1 MSAPPQSSNSTP
13 LNVLIIGAGCAGPVL
28 AQVLTKANPKHKVT
42 VVERYH
48 TLRTGGQQ
56 LDLKAE
62 GVRIAKGLGILDAL
76 KEACVHETGMR
87 FVDSKGKALMRLGIN
102 DPSHQGNNLTNEYE
116 IMRGDMVQVF
126 YDGSIAE
133 RKRVDD
139 QGENE
144 GSLTY
149 KFDTTVTELENS
161 DEGVAV
167 TFSTGQKEYYDL
179 VVGADGQG
187 SRTRRTTFGPDI
199 EAKAFQSI
207 GVHAAYYEIPREFD
221 DNDARIYFGTDSR
234 MVMTRSGD
242 RSKTQIYLFVMNN
255 KERHDKMRVVQKQPL
270 EQVKKAWTEMYDDAG
285 WDCRRFLEGLKTTN
299 DFYTT
304 ELAQVHMP
312 KLYSGRVVLL
322 GDAGYCPTPFT
333 GMGTTL
339 SLVGSY
345 ILAGELARHGDDI
358 GTALQAYHDNMRQPL
373 DLYQRLPGGGTK
385 FYPSSRLGIKIAN
398 IFVWILSSLQLHR
411 LAQWA
416 LGMIGSKKNEWE
428 MPVYPELNMDVDR
441 EVFEDKKK
449 Q

>member
-1 MSAPPQSSNSTP
+1 MGAPPQSSNSTP
-13 LNVLIIGAGCAGPVL
+13 LNVLIVGAGCAGPVF
-28 AQVLTKANPKHKVT
+28 AQVLTKADPRHKIT
-42 VVERYH
+42 LVERHH

-76 KEACVHETGMR
+76 KGACVHETGMR
-87 FVDSKGKALMRLGIN
+87 FVDNKGKSLMRLGIN
-102 DPSHQGNNLTNEYE
+102 DSSHQGNSLTNEYE

-126 YDGSIAE
+126 YEGSIAE
-133 RKRVDD
+133 RKRIDD

-149 KFDTTVTELENS
+149 KFDTTVTEMENS

-255 KERHDKMRVVQKQPL
+255 KERHEKMRVVQKQPL

-285 WDCRRFLEGLKTTN
+285 WDCRRFLDGLKTTN

-339 SLVGSY
+339 SLIGSY
-345 ILAGELARHGDDI
+345 VLAGELARHGDDV
-358 GTALQAYHDNMRQPL
+358 GAALQAYHENMRQPL
-373 DLYQRLPGGGTK
+373 KIYQKLPGGGTK
-385 FYPSSRLGIKIAN
+385 FYPSSKLGIKIAN
-398 IFVWILSSLQLHR
+398 VLVWVLSSLQLHR

-416 LGMIGSKKNEWE
+416 IGMVGGNKSEWD
-428 MPVYPELNMDVDR
+428 MPVYPELNMNVDK
-441 EVFEDKKK
+441 EVSEDKKK

>member
-1 MSAPPQSSNSTP
+1 MSAPTQPSKSTP

-28 AQVLTKANPKHKVT
+28 AQTLIKANPNHKIT
-42 VVERYH
+42 LVERYH
-48 TLRTGGQQ
+48 ALRTGGQQ

-62 GVRIAKGLGILDAL
+62 GIRIAKGLGILDAL
-76 KEACVHETGMR
+76 KEVCVHETGMR
-87 FVDSKGKALMRLGIN
+87 LVDTKGKSLMRLGVN
-102 DPSHQGNNLTNEYE
+102 DPSHQGSNLTNEFE
-116 IMRGDMVQVF
+116 IMRGDMVQIF

-133 RKRVDD
+133 RKRADE

-149 KFDTTVTELENS
+149 KFDTTVTEIENS

-179 VVGADGQG
+179 VVGSDGQG
-187 SRTRRTTFGPDI
+187 SRTRRTTFGPDN

-221 DNDARIYFGTDSR
+221 DNDARVYFGTNSR

-242 RSKTQIYLFVMNN
+242 RSKTQVYLFVMNDR
-255 KERHDKMRVVQKQPL
+255 ERHEKMRTVQKQTQ
-270 EQVKKAWTEMYDDAG
+270 EQIKKAWIEMYDDAG
-285 WDCRRFLEGLKTTN
+285 WDCRRFLEGIKATK

-312 KLYSGRVVLL
+312 KLYNKRVVLL

-339 SLVGSY
+339 SLLGSY
-345 ILAGELARHGDDI
+345 ILAGELARNGDNVDA
-358 GTALQAYHDNMRQPL
+358 ALQAYHDKMQQPL
-373 DLYQRLPGGGTK
+373 KMYQKLPGGGTK
-385 FYPSSRLGIKIAN
+385 FYPSSKLGIRIAN
-398 IFVWILSSLQLHR
+398 FLVWIASTLQLHKA
-411 LAQWA
+411 AQWVM
-416 LGMIGSKKNEWE
+416 GMMGEGKTDYE
-428 MPVYPELNMDVDR
+428 MPVYPELNMNVDKDVL
-441 EVFEDKKK
+441 EDKKK